1 MILFSLKL
9 IFIFSQKTDYVT
21 SNHLKGIINILEE
34 RENFMETILNALNPS
49 QREAVEHIDGAML
62 ILAGAGSGKT
72 KTLTTR
78 LAYLVGEVGIDP
90 ANTLTLTFTN
100 KAASEMRERALKLM
114 PSRVSY
120 PPLLCTF
127 HKFGLLFLKFHI
139 EKLGRSNG
147 FVIIDSDDKKR
158 LIRAIAKEKKI
169 DLNLAFIASE
179 ISKYKN
185 SILSPE
191 LVLEKAELPD
201 YKKIASIYV
210 DYQKNIEE
218 NNLVDFDDLLMLTYK
233 ILSENDDLRKETSN
247 RYKYIMVDEYQDTNE
262 LQFQLLEL
270 LSSEHNN
277 LCVVGDDDQ
286 SIYGWRGANIRNILE
301 FSNNFETCK
310 TVKLETNYRSTEP
323 ILKAAN
329 TLIEHNSTRLGKKLT
344 SHKGAGDDV
353 KLLHS
358 LDESMEAKAIAH
370 AIQKLLDEGTDPD
383 EIAVLYRINALSRSL
398 EEGFSKAG
406 LGFKLIGGMRFYE
419 RAEIKDLISYL
430 RVLSNPHD
438 DFSLVRIINKPKRGI
453 GKASIEKL
461 QKAAF
466 DTKDSLYGY
475 VQKMTLGE
483 VDTIV
488 SKKVSTSLAQLVQDI
503 AFLQEALQSEL
514 GNFITLFEERIKL
527 KDHYA
532 GMVDGMDRILNI
544 DEFYGYFR
552 DAIIKNPDLT
562 LDEFLNDISLQSD
575 QDQIEE
581 NAITIMSIHAAKGLE
596 FEHLFVI
603 GLEEEFFPLLGEGC
617 NMEEERRLG
626 YVAITRAKSD
636 LTLCYVDSRFYKGR
650 RKMID
655 KSRFLGEAGLIQDT
669 SLKIT
674 KQADFKKG
682 DLVKHKIFGIG
693 RVQAA
698 NKSGKEYK
706 LLINFG
712 GNKKEI
718 LSSFVQSI

>member
-1 MILFSLKL
+1 MEHILKS
-9 IFIFSQKTDYVT
+9 
-21 SNHLKGIINILEE
+21 
-34 RENFMETILNALNPS
+34 LNPS

-100 KAASEMRERALKLM
+100 KAASEMKERALSLM
-114 PSRVSY
+114 PSKISY

-139 EKLGRSNG
+139 EKLGRSNT

-158 LIRAIAKEKKI
+158 LLRNIAKELKI
-169 DLNLAFIASE
+169 DLNISFIASE

-185 SILSPE
+185 SLLTPE
-191 LVLEKAELPD
+191 VVIQKAELPD
-201 YKKIASIYV
+201 YKKVARIYEV
-210 DYQKNIEE
+210 YQSNIEE

-233 ILSENDDLRKETSN
+233 ILDENDDLRKETSN

-262 LQFQLLEL
+262 LQFRLLEHL
-270 LSSEHNN
+270 CSEHEN

-301 FSNNFETCK
+301 FADNFKNTK
-310 TVKLETNYRSTEP
+310 VVKLETNYRSTSP

-344 SHKGAGDDV
+344 SHKGEGPEV

-370 AIQKLLDEGTDPD
+370 QIHELLNKGTDPD

-398 EEGFSKAG
+398 EEGFTKEG
-406 LGFKLIGGMRFYE
+406 LNFKLIGGMRFYE
-419 RAEIKDLISYL
+419 RAEIKDIISYF
-430 RVLSNPHD
+430 RVLANPHD
-438 DFSLVRIINKPKRGI
+438 DFSLIRIINKPKRGI

-466 DTKDSLYGY
+466 DSQLSLYEY
-475 VQKMTLGE
+475 IDNSINGE
-483 VDTIV
+483 LPVVV
-488 SKKVSTSLAQLVQDI
+488 SKKVSASLTQLVDDI
-503 AFLQEALQSEL
+503 KLLQEEIRNSL

-532 GMVDGMDRILNI
+532 GMVDGFDRLLNI

-552 DAIIKNPDLT
+552 DAVMKNPDLT

-581 NAITIMSIHAAKGLE
+581 DAITIMSIHAAKGLE

-674 KQADFKKG
+674 KQAAFKKG

-718 LSSFVQSI
+718 LSSFVQPI

>member
-1 MILFSLKL
+1 M
-9 IFIFSQKTDYVT
+9 D
-21 SNHLKGIINILEE
+21 E
-34 RENFMETILNALNPS
+34 ILNSLNPS

-78 LAYLVGEVGIDP
+78 LAYLIGEVGIDP

-100 KAASEMRERALKLM
+100 KAASEMRERALRLI
-114 PSRVSY
+114 PVETSH

-139 EKLGRSNG
+139 EKLGRNNN

-158 LIRAIAKEKKI
+158 LIRNIAKELKI
-169 DLNLAFIASE
+169 DLNLSFIASE

-185 SILSPE
+185 SLLSPE
-191 LVLEKAELPD
+191 VVVEKAELPD
-201 YKKIASIYV
+201 YKKVAQIYER
-210 DYQKNIEE
+210 YQQEIEE
-218 NNLVDFDDLLMLTYK
+218 NNLVDFDDLLMLTYQ
-233 ILSENDDLRKETSN
+233 ILEQNDDLRKETSS
-247 RYKYIMVDEYQDTNE
+247 RYRYIMVDEYQDTNE
-262 LQFQLLEL
+262 LQFRLLEL
-270 LSSEHNN
+270 LASEHGN

-301 FSNNFETCK
+301 FSDRFQGCK

-329 TLIEHNSTRLGKKLT
+329 ALIEHNSARLGKRLV
-344 SHKGAGDDV
+344 SHKGDGPEI

-370 AIQKLLDEGTDPD
+370 RIKALLKEGTDPN

-398 EEGFSKAG
+398 EDGFAKEG
-406 LGFKLIGGMRFYE
+406 LNFKLIGGMRFYE
-419 RAEIKDLISYL
+419 RAEIKDIISYF
-430 RVLSNPHD
+430 RVVANPND
-438 DFSLVRIINKPKRGI
+438 DFSLLRIINKPKRGI

-461 QKAAF
+461 QKAAY
-466 DTKDSLYGY
+466 DAHLSLYEY
-475 VQKMTLGE
+475 IKRSLNGE
-483 VDTIV
+483 YPVAV
-488 SKKVSTSLAQLVQDI
+488 SKKVASALNKLVEDI
-503 AFLQEALQSEL
+503 QALQDEMERNL
-514 GNFITLFEERIKL
+514 DNFITLFDERIKL

-532 GMVDGMDRILNI
+532 ATVDGFERIMNI

-552 DAIIKNPDLT
+552 DAVTKNPDLT
-562 LDEFLNDISLQSD
+562 LEGFLNDISLQSD
-575 QDQIEE
+575 QDQIDGD
-581 NAITIMSIHAAKGLE
+581 AVTIMSIHAAKGLE

-650 RKMID
+650 RKNID
-655 KSRFLGEAGLIQDT
+655 KSRFLGEAGLIQDA

-674 KQADFKKG
+674 KTSAYKKG

-718 LSSFVQSI
+718 LSSFVQPI

>member
-1 MILFSLKL
+1 
-9 IFIFSQKTDYVT
+9 
-21 SNHLKGIINILEE
+21 
-34 RENFMETILNALNPS
+34 METILNALNPS

-78 LAYLVGEVGIDP
+78 LAYLIGEVGIDP

-100 KAASEMRERALKLM
+100 KAAAEMRERALKLM
-114 PSRVSY
+114 PEKVSY

-139 EKLGRSNG
+139 EKLGRSNA

-158 LIRAIAKEKKI
+158 LLRSIAKELKV
-169 DLNLAFIASE
+169 DLNISFIASE

-185 SILSPE
+185 SLLSPE

-201 YKKIASIYV
+201 YKQIAKVYIE
-210 DYQKNIEE
+210 YQKNIEE

-233 ILSENDDLRKETSN
+233 ILSENEELRKETSR
-247 RYKYIMVDEYQDTNE
+247 RYQYIMVDEYQDTNE

-329 TLIEHNSTRLGKKLT
+329 TLIEHNSTRLGKTLT
-344 SHKGAGDDV
+344 SHKGEGPEI

-358 LDESMEAKAIAH
+358 LDESLEAKAIAH
-370 AIQKLLDEGTDPD
+370 EIQKLLDEGADPD

-398 EEGFSKAG
+398 EEGFTKAG

-430 RVLSNPHD
+430 RVISNPHD

-461 QKAAF
+461 QKAAYENKISIF
-466 DTKDSLYGY
+466 EYIERAEQGKLPD
-475 VQKMTLGE
+475 
-483 VDTIV
+483 IV
-488 SKKVSTSLAQLVQDI
+488 SKKVATALAKLIEDI
-503 AFLQEALQSEL
+503 TFLRETMKNEL
-514 GNFITLFEERIKL
+514 GNFITLFEERIKI

-532 GMVDGMDRILNI
+532 GMVDGFDRIMNI

-552 DAIIKNPDLT
+552 DAVIKNPDLS

-575 QDQIEE
+575 QDQVEE
-581 NAITIMSIHAAKGLE
+581 NTITIMSIHAAKGLE

-603 GLEEEFFPLLGEGC
+603 GLEEEFFPLLGEGS

-674 KQADFKKG
+674 KSSTFKKG

-693 RVQAA
+693 RVQAV

>member
-1 MILFSLKL
+1 
-9 IFIFSQKTDYVT
+9 
-21 SNHLKGIINILEE
+21 
-34 RENFMETILNALNPS
+34 METILSALNPA
-49 QREAVEHIDGAML
+49 QREAVEHIDGPML

-78 LAYLVGEVGIDP
+78 LAYLVGEIGIDP

-100 KAASEMRERALKLM
+100 KAAVQMRERALKLM

-139 EKLGRSNG
+139 EKLGRSNA

-158 LIRAIAKEKKI
+158 LLRSIAKLLKI
-169 DLNLAFIASE
+169 DLNIAFIASE

-185 SILSPE
+185 SILSPQQ
-191 LVLEKAELPD
+191 VVAAAELPD
-201 YKKIASIYV
+201 YKKIANIYV
-210 DYQKNIEE
+210 EYQKNIEE
-218 NNLVDFDDLLMLTYK
+218 NNLVDFDDLLMLTYQ
-233 ILSENDDLRKETSN
+233 ILASDATLRKETSN

-262 LQFQLLEL
+262 LQFQLLQL
-270 LSSEHNN
+270 LSCEHNN

-301 FSNNFETCK
+301 FADNFKDSKIACK

-344 SHKGAGDDV
+344 SHKGKGQEV

-358 LDESMEAKAIAH
+358 LDESMEAKSIASN
-370 AIQKLLDEGTDPD
+370 IQKLLASGSNPD
-383 EIAVLYRINALSRSL
+383 DIAVLYRINALSRSL
-398 EEGFSKAG
+398 EEGFIKAR
-406 LGFKLIGGMRFYE
+406 LGFKLIGGIRFYE

-438 DFSLVRIINKPKRGI
+438 DFSLIRIINKPKRGI

-461 QKAAF
+461 KKAAF
-466 DTKDSLYGY
+466 DAQTSLYGY
-475 VQKMTLGE
+475 IEKYTLSD
-483 VDTIV
+483 VV
-488 SKKVSTSLAQLVQDI
+488 SKKVSTSLGKFVEDI
-503 AFLQEALQSEL
+503 KILQESLEKEL
-514 GNFITLFEERIKL
+514 GNFITLFEEHIRL

-552 DAIIKNPDLT
+552 DAVVKNPDLT

-575 QDQIEE
+575 QDQVEE
-581 NAITIMSIHAAKGLE
+581 DSITIMSIHASKGLE

-603 GLEEEFFPLLGEGC
+603 GLEEEFFPLLGEGS

-655 KSRFLGEAGLIQDT
+655 KSRFLGEAGLISDT

-674 KQADFKKG
+674 KQADFTKG

>member
-1 MILFSLKL
+1 
-9 IFIFSQKTDYVT
+9 
-21 SNHLKGIINILEE
+21 
-34 RENFMETILNALNPS
+34 MEIILNALNPS

-100 KAASEMRERALKLM
+100 KAAAEMRERALSLM
-114 PSRVSY
+114 PPTVSY

-139 EKLGRSNG
+139 EKLGRSNA

-158 LIRAIAKEKKI
+158 LLRSIAKELKI
-169 DLNLAFIASE
+169 NLNIAFVASE

-191 LVLEKAELPD
+191 VVSQKAELSD
-201 YKKIASIYV
+201 YKKIASIYTK
-210 DYQKNIEE
+210 YQKNIEE

-233 ILSENDDLRKETSN
+233 ILAQDETLRKETSN

-301 FSNNFETCK
+301 FADNFETCK
-310 TVKLETNYRSTEP
+310 TVKLETNYRSTDP
-323 ILKAAN
+323 IIKAAN

-344 SHKGAGDDV
+344 SHKGKVPEV

-358 LDESMEAKAIAH
+358 LDESMEAKAIANEV
-370 AIQKLLDEGTDPD
+370 KELLDKGVNPE

-398 EEGFSKAG
+398 EEGFTKEG
-406 LGFKLIGGMRFYE
+406 VGFKLIGGMRFYE
-419 RAEIKDLISYL
+419 RAEIKDIISYF

-438 DFSLVRIINKPKRGI
+438 DFSLIRIINKPKRGI
-453 GKASIEKL
+453 GKVSIEKL

-466 DTKDSLYGY
+466 DA
-475 VQKMTLGE
+475 QMTLYEYIERSSAGDLPT
-483 VDTIV
+483 VI
-488 SKKVSTSLAQLVQDI
+488 SKKVSTSLTKLVEDISLLQDEI
-503 AFLQEALQSEL
+503 KNTL
-514 GNFITLFEERIKL
+514 GNFMTLFEEHIKL
-527 KDHYA
+527 KDHY
-532 GMVDGMDRILNI
+532 GDMVDGFDRILNI
-544 DEFYGYFR
+544 DEFYGFFR
-552 DAIIKNPDLT
+552 DAVIKNHELT
-562 LDEFLNDISLQSD
+562 LDGFLNDISLQSD
-575 QDQIEE
+575 QDQLE
-581 NAITIMSIHAAKGLE
+581 ADTITIMSIHASKGLE

-603 GLEEEFFPLLGEGC
+603 GWEEEFFPLLGEGC

-636 LTLCYVDSRFYKGR
+636 LTLCYVNSRFYKGR

-674 KQADFKKG
+674 KSSAFKKG

-693 RVQAA
+693 RVQAV
-698 NKSGKEYK
+698 NKSGNGYK

>member
-1 MILFSLKL
+1 
-9 IFIFSQKTDYVT
+9 
-21 SNHLKGIINILEE
+21 
-34 RENFMETILNALNPS
+34 MEQILNELNPS

-72 KTLTTR
+72 KTLTAR

-114 PSRVSY
+114 PTKVSY

-139 EKLGRSNG
+139 EKLGRNNN

-158 LIRAIAKEKKI
+158 LLRSIAKELKI
-169 DLNLAFIASE
+169 DLNLSFIASE

-185 SILSPE
+185 SLLTPE
-191 LVLEKAELPD
+191 VVIQKAELPD
-201 YKKIASIYV
+201 YKKVARIYEQ
-210 DYQKNIEE
+210 YQANIEE

-233 ILSENDDLRKETSN
+233 ILDENEELRRETSN

-262 LQFQLLEL
+262 LQFRLLEHL
-270 LSSEHNN
+270 CSEHNN

-301 FSNNFETCK
+301 FADHFENTK

-329 TLIEHNSTRLGKKLT
+329 ALIEHNSTRLGKKLV
-344 SHKGAGDDV
+344 SHKGEGKEI

-358 LDESMEAKAIAH
+358 LDESMESKAIAH
-370 AIQKLLDEGTDPD
+370 EIHELIDSGVDPD

-398 EEGFSKAG
+398 EEGFTKEG
-406 LGFKLIGGMRFYE
+406 LAFKLIGGMRFYE
-419 RAEIKDLISYL
+419 RAEIKDIISYFRIL
-430 RVLSNPHD
+430 ANPHD
-438 DFSLVRIINKPKRGI
+438 DFSLIRIINKPKRGI

-466 DTKDSLYGY
+466 DAHLSLYEYIEQSSRGKLPN
-475 VQKMTLGE
+475 V
-483 VDTIV
+483 V
-488 SKKVSTSLAQLVQDI
+488 SKKVSAALADLLEDIEVLREEMQTS
-503 AFLQEALQSEL
+503 L

-532 GMVDGMDRILNI
+532 AMVDGFDRILNI

-552 DAIIKNPDLT
+552 DAVIKNPDLT
-562 LDEFLNDISLQSD
+562 LEEFLNDISLQSD

-603 GLEEEFFPLLGEGC
+603 GLEEEFFPLLGEGS

-655 KSRFLGEAGLIQDT
+655 KSRFLGEAGLIQDA

-674 KQADFKKG
+674 KQAAFKKG

>member
-1 MILFSLKL
+1 MEDILS
-9 IFIFSQKTDYVT
+9 S
-21 SNHLKGIINILEE
+21 
-34 RENFMETILNALNPS
+34 LNPA

-78 LAYLVGEVGIDP
+78 LAYLIGEVGIDP

-100 KAASEMRERALKLM
+100 KAATEMRERALKLM
-114 PSRVSY
+114 SNQSSY

-139 EKLGRSNG
+139 EKLGRPNN

-158 LIRAIAKEKKI
+158 LIRSISKELKI
-169 DLNLAFIASE
+169 DLNLSFIASE

-185 SILSPE
+185 SLLTPE
-191 LVLEKAELPD
+191 IVTAKAELPD
-201 YKKIASIYV
+201 YKKVASIYEK
-210 DYQKNIEE
+210 YQENIAE
-218 NNLVDFDDLLMLTYK
+218 NNLVDFDDLLMLTHQ
-233 ILSENDDLRKETSN
+233 ILSENEDLRKETSN

-262 LQFQLLEL
+262 LQFQLLKL
-270 LSSEHNN
+270 LTSEHDN

-301 FSNNFETCK
+301 FADNFKKCK

-329 TLIEHNSTRLGKKLT
+329 TLIEHNSQRLGKKLV
-344 SHKGAGDDV
+344 SAKGDGPEV

-370 AIQKLLDEGTDPD
+370 KIKQLLDTGTNPD

-398 EEGFSKAG
+398 EEGFAKEG

-419 RAEIKDLISYL
+419 RAEIKDIISYF
-430 RVLSNPHD
+430 RVFANPND
-438 DFSLVRIINKPKRGI
+438 DFSLLRIINKPKRGI
-453 GKASIEKL
+453 GKASTEKL

-466 DTKDSLYGY
+466 DAEVSLFAYIKAMLEGKQPL
-475 VQKMTLGE
+475 V
-483 VDTIV
+483 V
-488 SKKVSTSLAQLVQDI
+488 SKKIANTLTSLLEDI
-503 AFLQEALQSEL
+503 EFLQTEAQQNSLNS
-514 GNFITLFEERIKL
+514 FITLFDERIKL
-527 KDHYA
+527 KEYYA
-532 GMVDGMDRILNI
+532 GMADGLDRLLNI

-552 DAIIKNPDLT
+552 DTVAKHPDLS

-581 NAITIMSIHAAKGLE
+581 NVITIMSIHAAKGLE

-603 GLEEEFFPLLGEGC
+603 GMEEEFFPLLGEGC

-655 KSRFLGEAGLIQDT
+655 KSRFLGEAGLIQDA

-674 KQADFKKG
+674 KQAAFKKG

-718 LSSFVQSI
+718 LSSFVQAI

>member
-1 MILFSLKL
+1 
-9 IFIFSQKTDYVT
+9 
-21 SNHLKGIINILEE
+21 
-34 RENFMETILNALNPS
+34 MEAILNTLNPA

-78 LAYLVGEVGIDP
+78 LAYLIGEVGIDP
-90 ANTLTLTFTN
+90 ASTLTLTFTN
-100 KAASEMRERALKLM
+100 KAAAEMRERALKLM
-114 PSRVSY
+114 PNRVSY

-139 EKLGRSNG
+139 EKLGRSNN

-158 LIRAIAKEKKI
+158 LLRSIAKELKV
-169 DLNLAFIASE
+169 DLNLSFIASE

-185 SILSPE
+185 TLLTPE
-191 LVLEKAELPD
+191 VVIQKAELPD
-201 YKKIASIYV
+201 YKKVARIYEA
-210 DYQKNIEE
+210 YQSNIVE
-218 NNLVDFDDLLMLTYK
+218 NNLVDFDDLLMLTYQ
-233 ILSENDDLRKETSN
+233 ILESNDDLRRETSE

-262 LQFQLLEL
+262 LQYRLLEL
-270 LSSEHNN
+270 LASEHEN

-301 FSNNFETCK
+301 FADSFKNCK

-329 TLIEHNSTRLGKKLT
+329 ALIEHNSTRLGKTLT
-344 SHKGAGDDV
+344 SHKGEGPDV

-370 AIQKLLDEGTDPD
+370 QIHDLIDQGVDPD

-398 EEGFSKAG
+398 EEGFSKEG
-406 LGFKLIGGMRFYE
+406 LNFKLIGGMRFYE
-419 RAEIKDLISYL
+419 RAEIKDIISYF
-430 RVLSNPHD
+430 RVFANPTD
-438 DFSLVRIINKPKRGI
+438 DFSLLRIINKPKRGI

-466 DTKDSLYGY
+466 DAQLPLFVYIKESLEGRQPL
-475 VQKMTLGE
+475 V
-483 VDTIV
+483 I
-488 SKKVSTSLAQLVQDI
+488 SKKVAGALAKLVEDI
-503 AFLQEALQSEL
+503 EVLRVEIEENLE
-514 GNFITLFEERIKL
+514 NFITLFEERIKL

-532 GMVDGMDRILNI
+532 GMVDGFDRILNI

-552 DAIIKNPDLT
+552 DAVSKNPDLT

-581 NAITIMSIHAAKGLE
+581 NAVTIMSIHAAKGLE

-603 GLEEEFFPLLGEGC
+603 GMEEEFFPLLGEGC

-650 RKMID
+650 RKMLD
-655 KSRFLGEAGLIQDT
+655 KSRFLGEAGLIQDA

-674 KQADFKKG
+674 KQAAFKKG

-718 LSSFVQSI
+718 LSSFVQAV

>member
-1 MILFSLKL
+1 
-9 IFIFSQKTDYVT
+9 
-21 SNHLKGIINILEE
+21 
-34 RENFMETILNALNPS
+34 METILNDLNPA
-49 QREAVEHIDGAML
+49 QREAVEHIDGPML

-72 KTLTTR
+72 KTLTSR
-78 LAYLVGEVGIDP
+78 LAYLVGVVGIDP

-100 KAASEMRERALKLM
+100 KAAAEMRERALKLM
-114 PSRVSY
+114 PSKVSY

-139 EKLGRSNG
+139 EKLGRSNA

-158 LIRAIAKEKKI
+158 LLRSIAKELKV

-185 SILSPE
+185 SLLSPE

-201 YKKIASIYV
+201 YKKIANIYV
-210 DYQKNIEE
+210 KYQANIEE
-218 NNLVDFDDLLMLTYK
+218 NNLVDFDDLLMLTHK
-233 ILSENDDLRKETSN
+233 ILSEHDDLRKETSN

-301 FSNNFETCK
+301 FANNFEVCK

-344 SHKGAGDDV
+344 SHKGAGEDV

-358 LDESMEAKAIAH
+358 LDESMESKAIAKEV
-370 AIQKLLDEGTDPD
+370 QKLLDSGTDPD

-398 EEGFSKAG
+398 EEGFTKEG
-406 LGFKLIGGMRFYE
+406 VGFKLIGGMRFYE
-419 RAEIKDLISYL
+419 RAEIKDIISYL
-430 RVLSNPHD
+430 RVLSNPND

-466 DTKDSLYGY
+466 EHQTSLFGY
-475 VQKMTLGE
+475 IEKASRGDVE
-483 VDTIV
+483 NVV
-488 SKKVSTSLAQLVQDI
+488 SKKVSSSLMQLLEDVKL
-503 AFLQEALQSEL
+503 LQESLQSEL
-514 GNFITLFEERIKL
+514 GNFITLFEEHIKL

-552 DAIIKNPDLT
+552 DAVIKNPDLT

-581 NAITIMSIHAAKGLE
+581 DAITIMSIHAAKGLE

-655 KSRFLGEAGLIQDT
+655 KSRFLGEAGLISDT

>member
-1 MILFSLKL
+1 MELRRAF
-9 IFIFSQKTDYVT
+9 
-21 SNHLKGIINILEE
+21 NHKIAIIRVIIGAMLQ
-34 RENFMETILNALNPS
+34 MDDILNSLNPA

-100 KAASEMRERALKLM
+100 KAAAEMRERALKLM
-114 PSRVSY
+114 PTKVSY

-139 EKLGRSNG
+139 EKLGRSNS

-158 LIRAIAKEKKI
+158 LLRTIAKELKI
-169 DLNLAFIASE
+169 DLNLSFIASE

-185 SILSPE
+185 SLLTPE
-191 LVLEKAELPD
+191 VVIQKAELPD
-201 YKKIASIYV
+201 YKKVASIYEK
-210 DYQKNIEE
+210 YQQNIVE
-218 NNLVDFDDLLMLTYK
+218 NNLVDFDDLLMLTYQ
-233 ILSENDDLRKETSN
+233 ILDSNDDLRKETSN

-262 LQFQLLEL
+262 LQFRLLEL
-270 LSSEHNN
+270 LASEHEN

-301 FSNNFETCK
+301 FSENFKECK
-310 TVKLETNYRSTEP
+310 VVKLETNYRSTEP

-329 TLIEHNSTRLGKKLT
+329 TLIEHNSTRLGKTLT
-344 SHKGAGDDV
+344 SHKGDGPEV

-370 AIQKLLDEGTDPD
+370 EIKELLEKGTDPD

-398 EEGFSKAG
+398 EEGFSKEG
-406 LGFKLIGGMRFYE
+406 LNFKLIGGMRFYE
-419 RAEIKDLISYL
+419 RAEIKDIISYF
-430 RVLSNPHD
+430 RVLANPHD
-438 DFSLVRIINKPKRGI
+438 DFSLLRIINKPKRGI
-453 GKASIEKL
+453 GKASLEKI

-466 DTKDSLYGY
+466 DAQLSLYEYIEQSVEGKLPS
-475 VQKMTLGE
+475 V
-483 VDTIV
+483 V
-488 SKKVSTSLAQLVQDI
+488 SKKVSSALAQLVEDI
-503 AFLQEALQSEL
+503 HVLQEEIKSDL
-514 GNFITLFEERIKL
+514 GNFLNLFEERIKL

-532 GMVDGMDRILNI
+532 GMVDGFDRILNI

-552 DAIIKNPDLT
+552 DAVNKNPDLT

-581 NAITIMSIHAAKGLE
+581 DAITIMSIHAAKGLE
-596 FEHLFVI
+596 FEHLYVI

-626 YVAITRAKSD
+626 HVAITRAKSD

-655 KSRFLGEAGLIQDT
+655 KSRFLGEAGLIQDA

-674 KQADFKKG
+674 KTSAFKKG

-718 LSSFVQSI
+718 LSSFVQPI

>member
-1 MILFSLKL
+1 
-9 IFIFSQKTDYVT
+9 
-21 SNHLKGIINILEE
+21 
-34 RENFMETILNALNPS
+34 MEHILNGLNPS
-49 QREAVEHIDGAML
+49 QYEAVKHIDGAML

-72 KTLTTR
+72 KTLTSR
-78 LAYLVGEVGIDP
+78 LAYLVAEVGIDP

-100 KAASEMRERALKLM
+100 KAASQMRERALKLI
-114 PSRVSY
+114 SDKISY

-139 EKLGRSNG
+139 EKLGRQNS
-147 FVIIDSDDKKR
+147 FVVIDSDDKKR
-158 LIRAIAKEKKI
+158 LIRSIAKELKI
-169 DLNLAFIASE
+169 DLNISFIASE

-185 SILSPE
+185 LLLSPE
-191 LVLEKAELPD
+191 VVIQKAELLD
-201 YKKIASIYV
+201 YKKVAKIYKI
-210 DYQKNIEE
+210 YQENIEE
-218 NNLVDFDDLLMLTYK
+218 NNLVDFDDLLALTYK
-233 ILSENDDLRKETSN
+233 ILDENDDLRKETSN

-262 LQFQLLEL
+262 LQFRLLKHL
-270 LSSEHNN
+270 CSEHNN

-301 FSNNFETCK
+301 FADNFKNTK
-310 TVKLETNYRSTEP
+310 TVKLEINYRSTDP
-323 ILKAAN
+323 IIKAAN
-329 TLIEHNSTRLGKKLT
+329 TLIEHNSTRLGKNLN
-344 SHKGAGDDV
+344 SHKGKGPDV

-358 LDESMEAKAIAH
+358 LDESMEAKAIAQQVH
-370 AIQKLLDEGTDPD
+370 KLLDEGADPN

-398 EEGFSKAG
+398 EEG
-406 LGFKLIGGMRFYE
+406 LGKENLAYKLIGGMRFYE
-419 RAEIKDLISYL
+419 RAEIKDIISYF
-430 RVLSNPHD
+430 RVFANPND
-438 DFSLVRIINKPKRGI
+438 DFSLTRVINKPKRGI
-453 GKASIEKL
+453 GKTSIEKL

-466 DTKDSLYGY
+466 DAKLSLYEYIKKSING
-475 VQKMTLGE
+475 KLP
-483 VDTIV
+483 IV
-488 SKKVSTSLAQLVQDI
+488 ISKKVATALTELLEDI
-503 AFLQEALQSEL
+503 KTLQEEAQNTL
-514 GNFITLFEERIKL
+514 GNFISTFEELIKL

-532 GMVDGMDRILNI
+532 NMLDGIDRIMNI

-552 DAIIKNPDLT
+552 DAVIKNQDIS
-562 LDEFLNDISLQSD
+562 LDEFLNDISLQSE
-575 QDQIEE
+575 QDQIED

-603 GLEEEFFPLLGEGC
+603 GFEEEFFPLLGEGC

-636 LTLCYVDSRFYKGR
+636 LTLCYADSRFYKGR

-674 KQADFKKG
+674 KSSAFRKG

-693 RVQAA
+693 RVQAC

-718 LSSFVQSI
+718 LSSFVQTI

>member
-1 MILFSLKL
+1 
-9 IFIFSQKTDYVT
+9 
-21 SNHLKGIINILEE
+21 
-34 RENFMETILNALNPS
+34 METILNGLNPT

-72 KTLTTR
+72 KTLTSR
-78 LAYLVGEVGIDP
+78 LAYLVGVIGIDP

-100 KAASEMRERALKLM
+100 KAAAEMRERASKLM
-114 PSRVSY
+114 PNKISY

-139 EKLGRSNG
+139 EKLGRSNA

-158 LIRAIAKEKKI
+158 LLRSIAKELKV
-169 DLNLAFIASE
+169 DLNLSFIASE

-185 SILSPE
+185 SLLSPE
-191 LVLEKAELPD
+191 LALEKAELPD
-201 YKKIASIYV
+201 YKKIANIYV
-210 DYQKNIEE
+210 KYQENIEE
-218 NNLVDFDDLLMLTYK
+218 NNLVDFDDLLMLTHK

-247 RYKYIMVDEYQDTNE
+247 RYQYIMVDEYQDTNE

-270 LSSEHNN
+270 LCSEHNN

-301 FSNNFETCK
+301 FADNFKHCK

-329 TLIEHNSTRLGKKLT
+329 TLIEHNSTRLGKTLT
-344 SHKGAGDDV
+344 SHKGPGEAI

-358 LDESMEAKAIAH
+358 LDESMEAKAIAKEV
-370 AIQKLLDEGTDPD
+370 QKLLDIGTDPD

-398 EEGFSKAG
+398 EEGFTKEG
-406 LGFKLIGGMRFYE
+406 VGFKLIGGMRFYE
-419 RAEIKDLISYL
+419 RAEIKDIISYL

-466 DTKDSLYGY
+466 ESQTSLFGY
-475 VQKMTLGE
+475 IEKASCDKVE
-483 VDTIV
+483 SVV
-488 SKKVSTSLAQLVQDI
+488 SKKVSSSLVELLANIKL
-503 AFLQEALQSEL
+503 LQESLQSEL
-514 GNFITLFEERIKL
+514 GNFITLFEEHIKL

-552 DAIIKNPDLT
+552 DAVIKNPDLT

-581 NAITIMSIHAAKGLE
+581 DAITIMSIHAAKGLE

-603 GLEEEFFPLLGEGC
+603 GLEEEFFPLLGEGS

-674 KQADFKKG
+674 KQAAFKKG

>member
-1 MILFSLKL
+1 M
-9 IFIFSQKTDYVT
+9 
-21 SNHLKGIINILEE
+21 EE
-34 RENFMETILNALNPS
+34 ILNSLNPA

-72 KTLTTR
+72 KTLTAR

-100 KAASEMRERALKLM
+100 KAAAEMRERALKLM
-114 PSRVSY
+114 PNKVSY

-139 EKLGRSNG
+139 DKLGRDNS

-158 LIRAIAKEKKI
+158 LLRSIAKALKI
-169 DLNLAFIASE
+169 DLNLSFIASE

-185 SILSPE
+185 SLLTPE
-191 LVLEKAELPD
+191 VVTQKAELPD
-201 YKKIASIYV
+201 YKKVAQIYEQ
-210 DYQKNIEE
+210 YQQNIVE
-218 NNLVDFDDLLMLTYK
+218 NNLVDFDDLLMLTYQ
-233 ILSENDDLRKETSN
+233 ILESNDQLRKETSN

-262 LQFQLLEL
+262 LQFRLLEL
-270 LSSEHNN
+270 LASEHNN

-301 FSNNFETCK
+301 FSDHFENCK
-310 TVKLETNYRSTEP
+310 VVKLETNYRSTEP

-329 TLIEHNSTRLGKKLT
+329 ALIEHNSQRLGKKLV
-344 SHKGAGDDV
+344 SHKGDGPQI

-370 AIQKLLDEGTDPD
+370 QIHELLDKGTDPD

-398 EEGFSKAG
+398 EEGFTKEG
-406 LGFKLIGGMRFYE
+406 LNFKLIGGMRFYE
-419 RAEIKDLISYL
+419 RAEIKDIISYF
-430 RVLSNPHD
+430 RVLANPHD
-438 DFSLVRIINKPKRGI
+438 DFSLLRIINKPKRGI
-453 GKASIEKL
+453 GKASIEKM

-466 DTKDSLYGY
+466 DAQLSLYEYIEQSTEGKQP
-475 VQKMTLGE
+475 V
-483 VDTIV
+483 VV
-488 SKKVSTSLAQLVQDI
+488 SKKVANALAQLIDDI
-503 AFLQEALQSEL
+503 HVLQQEVADNLGSFLD
-514 GNFITLFEERIKL
+514 LFEERIKL

-532 GMVDGMDRILNI
+532 AMVDGFERILNI

-552 DAIIKNPDLT
+552 DAVNKDPDLT
-562 LDEFLNDISLQSD
+562 LDAFLNDISLQSD

-655 KSRFLGEAGLIQDT
+655 KSRFLGEAGLIQDA

-674 KQADFKKG
+674 KTSAYKKG

-718 LSSFVQSI
+718 LSSFVQPI